1 VFKCVGYFCYFLCTD
16 VFTKALN
23 KTYTRVKLRE
33 GEKMPDKKIL
43 LKENDIPKQW
53 YNIVPDLPHPL
64 PPFIDVA
71 TKEPGVG
78 IVPRIF
84 PKEIIGQEISQERW
98 INIPD
103 EVREVYKIWRP
114 TPLFRALGLEK
125 ALKTPAKIYYK
136 YEGVSPAGSH
146 KPNTAVPQAYYNM
159 KEGTKRLST
168 ETGAGQWGSALAFA
182 AMMYGLKATIYMV
195 RASYDQKPYRK
206 MMMNAFGGECIAS
219 PSNKTE
225 AGRKILAEDPN
236 SKGSLGI
243 AISEAVEDALVNEV
257 ETNYAIGSVFNHVCL
272 HQTVEGLEAKKQ
284 LEMVDD
290 YPDVIYGCIGGGSS
304 YSGLMWP
311 FYYDKV
317 AKKAPKECKFVATEA
332 TACPKVTKGQY
343 QYDHGDTAKL
353 TPLVPMHTLG
363 HDFIPAPIHAGGLRY
378 HGIAPTISVL
388 VQEKQMT
395 TEAFNQIEVFDAAK
409 LFIQSEGII
418 PAPEP
423 SHAIKGAIDE
433 ALRCKQ
439 TGEAKTI
446 LFVLCGHGYFDM
458 AAYDEYFSGKL
469 QPYEYPTEKVA
480 ESMDK
485 LHKLYPWLNEVNKK
499 YIPCEAY

>member
-1 VFKCVGYFCYFLCTD
+1 
-16 VFTKALN
+16 
-23 KTYTRVKLRE
+23 
-33 GEKMPDKKIL
+33 MPTPMKKIF
-43 LKENDIPKQW
+43 LKEEDIPKKW
-53 YNIVPDLPHPL
+53 YNVAPDLPKPL
-64 PPFIDVA
+64 PPFIDPN
-71 TKEPGVG
+71 TKQPGVG

-98 INIPD
+98 IDIPD
-103 EVREVYKIWRP
+103 EVREVYRIWRP
-114 TPLFRALGLEK
+114 SPLFRALNLEK

-159 KEGTKRLST
+159 KEGTTRLST

-182 AMMYGLKATIYMV
+182 AMMFGLKATIYMV

-206 MMMNAFGGECIAS
+206 MMMKAFGGECIAS

-225 AGRKILAEDPN
+225 AGRKVLAEDPE

-243 AISEAVEDALVNEV
+243 AISEAVEDALVNEK
-257 ETNYAIGSVFNHVCL
+257 ETNYAIGSVFNHVCM
-272 HQTVEGLEAKKQ
+272 HQTVEGLEAKMQ

-290 YPDVIYGCIGGGSS
+290 YPDVVYGCIGGGSS
-304 YSGLMWP
+304 FNGLMWP
-311 FYYDKV
+311 FYGDKV
-317 AKKAPKECKFVATEA
+317 AKKAPKETKFIATEA
-332 TACPKVTKGQY
+332 TACPKVTKGYY
-343 QYDHGDTAKL
+343 QYDHGDEARL
-353 TPLVPMHTLG
+353 TPLVPMHTIG

-378 HGIAPTISVL
+378 HGISPAISVL
-388 VQEKQMT
+388 TQEKQMT

-409 LFIQSEGII
+409 LFLQTEGII

-423 SHAIKGAIDE
+423 SHAIKGVIDE
-433 ALRCKQ
+433 ALRCKK

-458 AAYDEYFSGKL
+458 AAYDEYFSGRM
-469 QPYEYPTEKVA
+469 QPYEYPAEKVD
-480 ESMDK
+480 ESMKK
-485 LHKLYPWLNEVNKK
+485 LHKLYPWLDEVNKK
-499 YIPCEAY
+499 YISCEPL

>member
-1 VFKCVGYFCYFLCTD
+1 
-16 VFTKALN
+16 
-23 KTYTRVKLRE
+23 
-33 GEKMPDKKIL
+33 MPNRKIL
-43 LKENDIPKQW
+43 LEEDEIPKQW
-53 YNIVPDLPHPL
+53 YNIVPDLPRPL
-64 PPFIDVA
+64 PPFIDAA
-71 TKEPGVG
+71 TKQPGVG

-84 PKEIIGQEISQERW
+84 PKAIIGQEISQERW
-98 INIPD
+98 IDIPE
-103 EVREVYKIWRP
+103 EVREVYRIWRP
-114 TPLFRALGLEK
+114 SPLFRAIGLEK

-182 AMMYGLKATIYMV
+182 AMMFGLKATVYMV

-206 MMMNAFGGECIAS
+206 MMMNAFGAECFAS

-225 AGRKILAEDPN
+225 AGRKILAEDPDN
-236 SKGSLGI
+236 KGSLGI
-243 AISEAVEDALVNEV
+243 AISEAVEDALVNEE

-290 YPDVIYGCIGGGSS
+290 YPDVVYGCIGGGSS
-304 YSGLMWP
+304 FSGLMWP
-311 FYYDKV
+311 FYHDKV
-317 AKKAPKECKFVATEA
+317 AKKAPKETKFVATEA
-332 TACPKVTKGQY
+332 TACPKVTKGWY

-353 TPLVPMHTLG
+353 TPLVPMHTIG

-409 LFIQSEGII
+409 LFIQTEGII

-433 ALRCKQ
+433 ALRCKK

-458 AAYDEYFSGKL
+458 AAYDEYFNGNL
-469 QPYEYPTEKVA
+469 QPYEYPTQKVE
-480 ESMDK
+480 ESMKK
-485 LHKLYPWLNEVNKK
+485 LHKLYPWLDEVNKK
-499 YIPCEAY
+499 YISCEPL

>member
-1 VFKCVGYFCYFLCTD
+1 
-16 VFTKALN
+16 
-23 KTYTRVKLRE
+23 
-33 GEKMPDKKIL
+33 MPNRKIL
-43 LKENDIPKQW
+43 LNEDDIPKQW
-53 YNIVPDLPHPL
+53 YNIVPDLPKPL
-64 PPFIDVA
+64 PPFIDAA
-71 TKEPGVG
+71 TKQPGVG

-84 PKEIIGQEISQERW
+84 PKAIIGQEISQERW
-98 INIPD
+98 IDIPE
-103 EVREVYKIWRP
+103 EVREVYRIWRP
-114 TPLFRALGLEK
+114 SPLFRAIGLEK

-182 AMMYGLKATIYMV
+182 AMMFGLKATVYMV

-206 MMMNAFGGECIAS
+206 MMMKAFGAECFAS

-225 AGRKILAEDPN
+225 AGRKILAEDPV
-236 SKGSLGI
+236 STGSLGI
-243 AISEAVEDALVNEV
+243 AISEAVEDALVNEE

-290 YPDVIYGCIGGGSS
+290 YPDVVYGCIGGGSS
-304 YSGLMWP
+304 FSGLMWP
-311 FYYDKV
+311 FYHDKV
-317 AKKAPKECKFVATEA
+317 AKKAPKETKFVATEA
-332 TACPKVTKGQY
+332 TACPKVTKGYY

-353 TPLVPMHTLG
+353 TPLVPMHTIG

-409 LFIQSEGII
+409 LFIQTEGII

-423 SHAIKGAIDE
+423 SHAIKGVIDE
-433 ALRCKQ
+433 ALRCKK

-458 AAYDEYFSGKL
+458 AAYDEYFSGNL
-469 QPYEYPTEKVA
+469 QPYEYPAQKVE
-480 ESMDK
+480 ESMKK
-485 LHKLYPWLNEVNKK
+485 LHKLYPWLDEVNKK
-499 YIPCEAY
+499 YISCETL

>member
-1 VFKCVGYFCYFLCTD
+1 MV
-16 VFTKALN
+16 
-23 KTYTRVKLRE
+23 TR
-33 GEKMPDKKIL
+33 KIL
-43 LKENDIPKQW
+43 LQEEDIPKQW
-53 YNIVPDLPHPL
+53 YNIAPDLPKPL
-64 PPFIDVA
+64 PPFIDPE
-71 TKEPGVG
+71 TKQPGVG

-103 EVREVYKIWRP
+103 EVREIYRIWRP
-114 TPLFRALGLEK
+114 TPLFRAVGLEK

-136 YEGVSPAGSH
+136 YEGTSPAGSH

-182 AMMYGLKATIYMV
+182 AMMFGLKATVYMV

-206 MMMNAFGGECIAS
+206 MMMKAFGAECIAS

-225 AGRKILAEDPN
+225 SGRKILAEDPD

-243 AISEAVEDALVNEV
+243 AISEAVEDALVNED

-284 LEMVDD
+284 LESVDD

-304 YSGLMWP
+304 YSGIMWP

-317 AKKAPKECKFVATEA
+317 AKKAPKETKFVATEA
-332 TACPKVTKGQY
+332 TACPKVTKGVY

-378 HGIAPTISVL
+378 HGISPVISVL
-388 VQEKQMT
+388 TQQGQMT
-395 TEAFNQIEVFDAAK
+395 TEAYNQLEVFDAAK
-409 LFIQSEGII
+409 LFIQTEGII

-423 SHAIKGAIDE
+423 AHAIKGAIDE
-433 ALRCKQ
+433 AIRCKQ

-458 AAYDEYFSGKL
+458 AAYDEYFSGNL
-469 QPYEYPTEKVA
+469 QPYEYPTQKVA

-485 LHKLYPWLNEVNKK
+485 LHKLYPWLNDVNKK
-499 YIPCEAY
+499 YISCEPL

>member
-1 VFKCVGYFCYFLCTD
+1 MV
-16 VFTKALN
+16 
-23 KTYTRVKLRE
+23 TR
-33 GEKMPDKKIL
+33 KIL
-43 LKENDIPKQW
+43 LKEEDIPKQW
-53 YNIVPDLPHPL
+53 YNIVPDLPKPL
-64 PPFIDVA
+64 PPFIDPE
-71 TKEPGVG
+71 TKQPGVG

-84 PKEIIGQEISQERW
+84 PKEIISQEISQERW

-103 EVREVYKIWRP
+103 EVREIYRIWRP
-114 TPLFRALGLEK
+114 TPLFRAIGLEK

-136 YEGVSPAGSH
+136 YEGTSPAGSH

-182 AMMYGLKATIYMV
+182 AMMFDLKATVYMV

-206 MMMNAFGGECIAS
+206 MMMNTFGAECIAS

-243 AISEAVEDALVNEV
+243 AISEAVEDALVNEE

-284 LEMVDD
+284 LESVDD

-317 AKKAPKECKFVATEA
+317 TKKAPKETKFVATEA

-378 HGIAPTISVL
+378 HGISPIISVL
-388 VQEKQMT
+388 TQQKQMT
-395 TEAFNQIEVFDAAK
+395 TEAYNQLDVFDAAK
-409 LFIQSEGII
+409 LFIQTEGII

-423 SHAIKGAIDE
+423 AHAIKGAIDE

-458 AAYDEYFSGKL
+458 AAYDEYFSGNL
-469 QPYEYPTEKVA
+469 QPYEYPTQKVA

-485 LHKLYPWLNEVNKK
+485 LHKLYPWLNDVNKK
-499 YIPCEAY
+499 YISCEPL

>member
-1 VFKCVGYFCYFLCTD
+1 MP
-16 VFTKALN
+16 
-23 KTYTRVKLRE
+23 TR
-33 GEKMPDKKIL
+33 KIL
-43 LKENDIPKQW
+43 LNEDEIPKQW
-53 YNIVPDLPHPL
+53 YNIVPDLPKPL
-64 PPFIDVA
+64 PPFIDA
-71 TKEPGVG
+71 ETKQPGVG

-84 PKEIIGQEISQERW
+84 PKAIIGQEISQERW
-98 INIPD
+98 IDIPD
-103 EVREVYKIWRP
+103 EVREVYRIWRP
-114 TPLFRALGLEK
+114 TPLYRAVGLEK

-136 YEGVSPAGSH
+136 YEGTSPAGSH
-146 KPNTAVPQAYYNM
+146 KPNTAVPQAFYNM

-182 AMMYGLKATIYMV
+182 AMMFGLKATVYMV

-206 MMMNAFGGECIAS
+206 MMMNAFGAECFAS
-219 PSNKTE
+219 PSKQTE
-225 AGRKILAEDPN
+225 AGRKILAEDPD

-243 AISEAVEDALVNEV
+243 AISEAVEDALVNEE

-317 AKKAPKECKFVATEA
+317 SKKAPKETKFVATEA

-395 TEAFNQIEVFDAAK
+395 TEAYNQLEVFDAAK
-409 LFIQSEGII
+409 LFIQTEGII

-433 ALRCKQ
+433 ALRCKK

-480 ESMDK
+480 ESMKK
-485 LHKLYPWLNEVNKK
+485 LHDLYPWLNEVNKK
-499 YIPCEAY
+499 YISCEPL

>member
-1 VFKCVGYFCYFLCTD
+1 
-16 VFTKALN
+16 
-23 KTYTRVKLRE
+23 
-33 GEKMPDKKIL
+33 MPNRKIL
-43 LKENDIPKQW
+43 LNEDEIPKQW

-71 TKEPGVG
+71 TKQPGVG

-84 PKEIIGQEISQERW
+84 PKAIIGQEISQERW
-98 INIPD
+98 IDLPD
-103 EVREVYKIWRP
+103 EVREVYRIWRP
-114 TPLFRALGLEK
+114 SPLFRALGLEK

-146 KPNTAVPQAYYNM
+146 KPNTAVPQAFYNM

-182 AMMYGLKATIYMV
+182 AMMFGLKATVYMV

-206 MMMNAFGGECIAS
+206 MMMKAFGAECIAS

-225 AGRKILAEDPN
+225 SGKKILAEDPN

-243 AISEAVEDALVNEV
+243 AISEAVEDALVNEE

-311 FYYDKV
+311 FYHDKV
-317 AKKAPKECKFVATEA
+317 AKKAPKETKFVATEA

-395 TEAFNQIEVFDAAK
+395 TEAYNQLEVFDAAK
-409 LFIQSEGII
+409 LFIQTEGII

-423 SHAIKGAIDE
+423 AHAIKGAIDE
-433 ALRCKQ
+433 ALRCKK

-458 AAYDEYFSGKL
+458 AAYDEYFSGNL
-469 QPYEYPTEKVA
+469 QPYEYPTEKVD
-480 ESMDK
+480 ESMKK
-485 LHKLYPWLNEVNKK
+485 LHALYPWLNEVNKK
-499 YIPCEAY
+499 FISCEPL

>member
-1 VFKCVGYFCYFLCTD
+1 
-16 VFTKALN
+16 
-23 KTYTRVKLRE
+23 
-33 GEKMPDKKIL
+33 MPLKKIL
-43 LKENDIPKQW
+43 LNEEDIPKQW
-53 YNIVPDLPHPL
+53 YNITPDLPKPL

-71 TKEPGVG
+71 TKQPGVG

-84 PKEIIGQEISQERW
+84 PKEILGQEISQERW

-103 EVREVYKIWRP
+103 EVREIYRIWRP
-114 TPLFRALGLEK
+114 SPLFRALNLEK

-182 AMMYGLKATIYMV
+182 AMMFGLKATVYMV

-206 MMMNAFGGECIAS
+206 MMMKAFGAECIAS
-219 PSNKTE
+219 PSDKTE
-225 AGRKILAEDPN
+225 AGKKILAEDPN
-236 SKGSLGI
+236 NKGSLGI

-257 ETNYAIGSVFNHVCL
+257 ETNYAIGSVFNHVCM

-290 YPDVIYGCIGGGSS
+290 YPDVVYGCIGGGSS

-317 AKKAPKECKFVATEA
+317 SKKAPKDIKFVATEA

-388 VQEKQMT
+388 TQEKQMT
-395 TEAFNQIEVFDAAK
+395 TEAFNQTEVFDAAK
-409 LFIQSEGII
+409 IFIQTEGII

-423 SHAIKGAIDE
+423 SHALKGAIDE
-433 ALRCKQ
+433 ALRCKK

-480 ESMDK
+480 ESMEK
-485 LHKLYPWLNEVNKK
+485 LHKLYPWLGDVNKK
-499 YIPCEAY
+499 FISCETY

>member
-1 VFKCVGYFCYFLCTD
+1 
-16 VFTKALN
+16 
-23 KTYTRVKLRE
+23 
-33 GEKMPDKKIL
+33 MPNRKIL
-43 LKENDIPKQW
+43 LKEDDIPKQW
-53 YNIVPDLPHPL
+53 YNIVPDLPRPL
-64 PPFIDVA
+64 PPFIDAA
-71 TKEPGVG
+71 TKQPGVG

-84 PKEIIGQEISQERW
+84 PKAIIGQEISQERW
-98 INIPD
+98 IDIPE
-103 EVREVYKIWRP
+103 EVREVYRMWRP
-114 TPLFRALGLEK
+114 SPLFRAIGLEK

-182 AMMYGLKATIYMV
+182 AMIFGLKATVYMV

-206 MMMNAFGGECIAS
+206 MMMNAFGAECFAS

-225 AGRKILAEDPN
+225 AGRKILAEDPDN
-236 SKGSLGI
+236 KGSLGI
-243 AISEAVEDALVNEV
+243 AISEAVEDALVNEE

-290 YPDVIYGCIGGGSS
+290 YPDVVYGCIGGGSS

-311 FYYDKV
+311 FYHDKV
-317 AKKAPKECKFVATEA
+317 AKKAPKETKFVATEA
-332 TACPKVTKGQY
+332 TACPKVTKGWY

-353 TPLVPMHTLG
+353 TPLVPMHTIG

-395 TEAFNQIEVFDAAK
+395 TEAFNQLEVFDAAK
-409 LFIQSEGII
+409 LFIQTEGII

-433 ALRCKQ
+433 ALRCKK

-469 QPYEYPTEKVA
+469 QPYEYPTEKVE
-480 ESMDK
+480 ESMKK
-485 LHKLYPWLNEVNKK
+485 LHKLYPWLDEVNKK
-499 YIPCEAY
+499 YISCEPL

>member
-1 VFKCVGYFCYFLCTD
+1 
-16 VFTKALN
+16 
-23 KTYTRVKLRE
+23 
-33 GEKMPDKKIL
+33 MPTITKKIL
-43 LKENDIPKQW
+43 LQEDDIPKQW
-53 YNIVPDLPHPL
+53 YNIVPDLPRPL
-64 PPFIDVA
+64 PPFIDPV
-71 TKEPGVG
+71 TKQPGVG

-114 TPLFRALGLEK
+114 TPLIRATRLEQ

-136 YEGVSPAGSH
+136 YEGGSPAGSH

-182 AMMYGLKATIYMV
+182 ANMFGLEATIYMV

-206 MMMNAFGGECIAS
+206 MMMKAFGAECIAS
-219 PSNKTE
+219 PSNRTE
-225 AGRKILAEDPN
+225 AGRKILAEDPDN
-236 SKGSLGI
+236 KGSLGI
-243 AISEAVEDALVNEV
+243 AISEAVEDALVNEE

-290 YPDVIYGCIGGGSS
+290 YPDVVYGCIGGGSS
-304 YSGLMWP
+304 FNGLMWP

-317 AKKAPKECKFVATEA
+317 AKKAPKETKFIATEA
-332 TACPKVTKGQY
+332 TACPKVTKGYY

-353 TPLVPMHTLG
+353 TPLVPMHTIG

-378 HGIAPTISVL
+378 HGISPIISVL
-388 VQEKQMT
+388 VTEKQMT
-395 TEAFNQIEVFDAAK
+395 TEAYSQIDVFDAAK
-409 LFIQSEGII
+409 LFLRTEGII

-433 ALRCKQ
+433 ALRCKKM
-439 TGEAKTI
+439 GEAKTI

-458 AAYDEYFSGKL
+458 AAYDEYFSGNL
-469 QPYEYPTEKVA
+469 QPYEYPAQKVE

-485 LHKLYPWLNEVNKK
+485 LHKLYPWLEEVNKK
-499 YIPCEAY
+499 YISCEPL

>member
-1 VFKCVGYFCYFLCTD
+1 LP
-16 VFTKALN
+16 L
-23 KTYTRVKLRE
+23 
-33 GEKMPDKKIL
+33 KKIL
-43 LKENDIPKQW
+43 LNEEDIPKQW
-53 YNIVPDLPHPL
+53 YNITPDLPKPL

-71 TKEPGVG
+71 TKQPGVG

-84 PKEIIGQEISQERW
+84 PKEILGQEISQERW

-103 EVREVYKIWRP
+103 EVREIYRIWRP
-114 TPLFRALGLEK
+114 SPLFRALNLEK

-182 AMMYGLKATIYMV
+182 AMMFGLKATVYMV

-206 MMMNAFGGECIAS
+206 MMMNAFGAECIAS

-225 AGRKILAEDPN
+225 AGKKILAEDPN
-236 SKGSLGI
+236 NKGSLGI
-243 AISEAVEDALVNEV
+243 AISEAVEDALVNEA
-257 ETNYAIGSVFNHVCL
+257 ETNYAIGSVFNHVCM

-290 YPDVIYGCIGGGSS
+290 YPDVVYGCIGGGSS

-317 AKKAPKECKFVATEA
+317 SKKAPKDIKFVATEA

-388 VQEKQMT
+388 TQEKQMT
-395 TEAFNQIEVFDAAK
+395 TEAYNQTEVFDAAK
-409 LFIQSEGII
+409 LFIQTEGII

-423 SHAIKGAIDE
+423 AHALKGAIDE
-433 ALRCKQ
+433 ALRCKK

-485 LHKLYPWLNEVNKK
+485 LHRLYPWLKEVNKQF
-499 YIPCEAY
+499 IGCETY

>member
-1 VFKCVGYFCYFLCTD
+1 MV
-16 VFTKALN
+16 
-23 KTYTRVKLRE
+23 TR
-33 GEKMPDKKIL
+33 KIL
-43 LKENDIPKQW
+43 LQEEDIPKQW
-53 YNIVPDLPHPL
+53 YNIVPDLPKPL
-64 PPFIDVA
+64 PPFIDPE
-71 TKEPGVG
+71 TKQPGVG

-103 EVREVYKIWRP
+103 EVREVYRIWRP
-114 TPLFRALGLEK
+114 TPLFRAIGLEK

-136 YEGVSPAGSH
+136 YEGTSPAGSH

-182 AMMYGLKATIYMV
+182 AGMFGLKATVYMV

-206 MMMNAFGGECIAS
+206 MLMNAFGAECIAS

-225 AGRKILAEDPN
+225 SGRKILAENPN

-243 AISEAVEDALVNEV
+243 AISEAVEDALVNEE

-284 LEMVDD
+284 LESVDE
-290 YPDVIYGCIGGGSS
+290 YPDVVYGCIGGGSS
-304 YSGLMWP
+304 YSGIMWP

-317 AKKAPKECKFVATEA
+317 AKKAPKETKFVATEA

-378 HGIAPTISVL
+378 HGISPVISVL
-388 VQEKQMT
+388 TQEKQMT
-395 TEAFNQIEVFDAAK
+395 TEAYNQIDVFDAAK
-409 LFIQSEGII
+409 LFIQTEGII

-433 ALRCKQ
+433 ALRCKK

-446 LFVLCGHGYFDM
+446 LFVLCGHGFFDM
-458 AAYDEYFSGKL
+458 TAYDEYFSGNL

-499 YIPCEAY
+499 YISCEPL

>member
-1 VFKCVGYFCYFLCTD
+1 
-16 VFTKALN
+16 
-23 KTYTRVKLRE
+23 
-33 GEKMPDKKIL
+33 MPDRKIL
-43 LKENDIPKQW
+43 LNENDIPKQW

-64 PPFIDVA
+64 PPFIDA
-71 TKEPGVG
+71 ETGQPGVG

-103 EVREVYKIWRP
+103 EVREVYRIWRP

-136 YEGVSPAGSH
+136 YEGTSPAGSH
-146 KPNTAVPQAYYNM
+146 KPNTAVPQAFYNM

-182 AMMYGLKATIYMV
+182 AMMFGLKATIYMV

-206 MMMNAFGGECIAS
+206 MMMNAFGGEVFAS
-219 PSNKTE
+219 PSKQTE

-236 SKGSLGI
+236 NKGSLGI
-243 AISEAVEDALVNEV
+243 AISEAVEDALVNEK

-272 HQTVEGLEAKKQ
+272 HQTIEGLESKKQ

-304 YSGLMWP
+304 YSGIMWP

-317 AKKAPKECKFVATEA
+317 SKKAPKETKFVATEA
-332 TACPKVTKGQY
+332 TACPKVTKGIY

-395 TEAFNQIEVFDAAK
+395 TEAYNQLEVFDAAK
-409 LFIQSEGII
+409 LFIQTEGII

-423 SHAIKGAIDE
+423 SHAIKGVIDE

-458 AAYDEYFSGKL
+458 AAYDEYFSGRL

-485 LHKLYPWLNEVNKK
+485 LHKLYPWLNDVNKK
-499 YIPCEAY
+499 YISCETI

>member
-1 VFKCVGYFCYFLCTD
+1 
-16 VFTKALN
+16 
-23 KTYTRVKLRE
+23 
-33 GEKMPDKKIL
+33 MPNRKIL
-43 LKENDIPKQW
+43 LNEEDIPKQW
-53 YNIVPDLPHPL
+53 YNITPDLPKPL
-64 PPFIDVA
+64 PPFIDPN

-84 PKEIIGQEISQERW
+84 PKAIIGQELSKERW
-98 INIPD
+98 IDIPE
-103 EVREVYKIWRP
+103 EVRDVYRIWRP
-114 TPLFRALGLEK
+114 TPMYRALGLEK

-136 YEGVSPAGSH
+136 YEGTSPAGSH

-182 AMMYGLKATIYMV
+182 AMMFGLKATVYMV

-206 MMMNAFGGECIAS
+206 MMMHAFGAEVFAS
-219 PSNKTE
+219 PSKHTE
-225 AGRKILAEDPN
+225 AGKKILAEDPN
-236 SKGSLGI
+236 NKGSLGI
-243 AISEAVEDALVNEV
+243 AISEAVEDALVNE
-257 ETNYAIGSVFNHVCL
+257 EEANYAIGSVFNHVL
-272 HQTVEGLEAKKQ
+272 IHQTVEGLEAKKQ

-317 AKKAPKECKFVATEA
+317 SKKAPKQTRFVATEA
-332 TACPKVTKGQY
+332 TACPKVTKGVY
-343 QYDHGDTAKL
+343 QYDHGDTARI
-353 TPLVPMHTLG
+353 TPLVPMHSLG

-378 HGIAPTISVL
+378 HGIAPTISL
-388 VQEKQMT
+388 LTQEKQME
-395 TEAFNQIEVFDAAK
+395 TEAFNQLEVFDAAK
-409 LFIQSEGII
+409 LFIQTEGII

-433 ALRCKQ
+433 ALRCKK

-446 LFVLCGHGYFDM
+446 LFVLCGHGHFDM
-458 AAYDEYFSGKL
+458 SAYDEYFNGKL
-469 QPYEYPTEKVA
+469 RPYEYPTAKVA
-480 ESMDK
+480 ESMAK
-485 LHKLYPWLNEVNKK
+485 LHKMYPWLEKVNKQF
-499 YIPCEAY
+499 ISCEPL